1 MVIVSSP
8 SGTEDDIR
16 KGKNQQKGGV
26 KDEGFNGKAGEN
38 IFGGNI
44 C

>member
-1 MVIVSSP
+1 MVMESSP
-8 SGTEDDIR
+8 SGMEDDIR
-16 KGKNQQKGGV
+16 EGKKQQKGGV

-38 IFGGNI
+38 ILGGNI

>member
-1 MVIVSSP
+1 MVMESSL

-16 KGKNQQKGGV
+16 KGKNQQNGGV
-26 KDEGFNGKAGEN
+26 KDEGFNGKAGED
-38 IFGGNI
+38 ILGSNI